1 MGIYTGEFT
10 REISFPLGGHR
21 QRSIGLAGNGR
32 LMDWEI
38 LTVPTRAAST
48 ATPHLAVKAVYPDGR
63 TAVKVLNGDLLKDYT
78 GQYGINYGRVL

>member
-1 MGIYTGEFT
+1 
-10 REISFPLGGHR
+10 
-21 QRSIGLAGNGR
+21 
-32 LMDWEI
+32 MDWEI

-48 ATPHLAVKAVYPDGR
+48 ATPHLAVKAAVYPDGR